1 MKTELY
7 AGAVIEMTKR
17 GATVK
22 DAVHTL
28 AKHLERCG
36 MTSAM
41 GRLRAALEKR
51 AVAEMRRGKT
61 VLEVADRHHAAH
73 AKKEAAE
80 HLNALG
86 ISAEDIAVH
95 EDDSLI
101 GGWRLMGKSTLVDN
115 SFKKHL
121 LSFYKQITR

>member
-17 GATVK
+17 GATAK
-22 DAVHTL
+22 EAVHTL
-28 AKHLERCG
+28 AKHLERRG
-36 MTSAM
+36 MPNVM
-41 GRLRAALEKR
+41 RRLRGSLEKK
-51 AVAEMRRGKT
+51 ALTEGRRST
-61 VLEVADRHHAAH
+61 VVLEVADHHHAAV
-73 AKKEAAE
+73 ARKETAE
-80 HLNALG
+80 HLQALG
-86 ISAEDIAVH
+86 ATADEVTVR

>member
-17 GATVK
+17 GAIAK
-22 DAVHTL
+22 EAVHTL
-28 AKHLERCG
+28 AKHLERRG
-36 MTSAM
+36 MANAM
-41 GRLRAALEKR
+41 RRLRGSLEKK
-51 AVAEMRRGKT
+51 ALAEGRRST
-61 VLEVADRHHAAH
+61 VVLEVADHHHGAM

-80 HLNALG
+80 QIKALG
-86 ISAEDIAVH
+86 ATADDVTVR

-101 GGWRLMGKSTLVDN
+101 GGWRLMGKGTLVDN
-115 SFKKHL
+115 SFKKQL